1 MIGLCGRSGSGKTM
15 VSSILARQGVYTID
29 ADDVCRRLYRENAEC
44 IFELAESFGKDIVC
58 EKGIDR
64 ALLSKR
70 AFANED
76 SLKTLNAIAHKYI
89 INEILNEASNAFRNG
104 SKFVV
109 VDAPTLFESGLYRHC
124 DAVISVFS
132 SKTKLYAR
140 LKKREGITKD
150 GFTKR
155 INAQKS
161 NRFLVTNSNAVIKNT
176 GALKDL
182 KFRTNRAMLLV
193 HLKLGVIKSQEERK
207 QYVLKTK

>member
-1 MIGLCGRSGSGKTM
+1 M
-15 VSSILARQGVYTID
+15 
-29 ADDVCRRLYRENAEC
+29 
-44 IFELAESFGKDIVC
+44 
-58 EKGIDR
+58 
-64 ALLSKR
+64 
-70 AFANED
+70 
-76 SLKTLNAIAHKYI
+76 
-89 INEILNEASNAFRNG
+89 
-104 SKFVV
+104 

-132 SKTKLYAR
+132 SKTMLYAR

-150 GFTKR
+150 SFTKR

-161 NRFLVTNSNAVIKNT
+161 NRFLVANSNAVIKNT

-182 KFRTNRAMLLV
+182 KLRTNRAMLLV